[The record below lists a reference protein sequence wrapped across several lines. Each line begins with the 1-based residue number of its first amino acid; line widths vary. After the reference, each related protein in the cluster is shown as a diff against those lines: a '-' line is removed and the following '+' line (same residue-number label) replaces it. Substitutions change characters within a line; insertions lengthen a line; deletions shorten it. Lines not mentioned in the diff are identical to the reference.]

1 LTIQSSE
8 RKQHPIDWIACT
20 NIAACNASIPLQNY
34 ISRSAVDR
42 DATSIEENRAVQEID
57 KIACRLDAHSN
68 LQDIRRAI
76 AALMLDQLYALQTT
90 PTHWRRA
97 HFANAVAAL
106 AMDIHAIQQP
116 TNAWLRLCLVDLR
129 KAVESV
135 QPNTSDTACDCH
147 LGAMTLEEL
156 IATVEELYAQP

>member
-1 LTIQSSE
+1 MNQY
-8 RKQHPIDWIACT
+8 P
-20 NIAACNASIPLQNY
+20 QNY
-34 ISRSAVDR
+34 ISRSAADSG
-42 DATSIEENRAVQEID
+42 ATSIEENRVVQEID
-57 KIACRLDAHSN
+57 KIACQLDADSN

-90 PTHWRRA
+90 PGHWRRA

-106 AMDIHAIQQP
+106 AMDIHTIQQP

-135 QPNTSDTACDCH
+135 QPNTSDTACDRH